1 MPIAFVRLGE
11 LRKVSSDEP
20 DRFLDRPRGMSIVE
34 SLLALPVLLFSGF
47 VIVQIGLLW
56 HAKFAVSHAALIA
69 ARHASLHHGSNAA
82 VRDGVVQGL
91 FPLMGRAKAVSE
103 VSSAIFKSGVEVTQG
118 IAMGWIRWEV
128 LSPTRQSFS
137 DWGVPGD
144 PILSPGVSAQDVEIP
159 AHGVSGLAGRR
170 RPASGV
176 AEVIQGL
183 PVGISSGQTLLEA
196 NNLKLHL
203 QVGVPLQMP
212 LAGPLLA
219 RVLGLWSGCGFGLSQ
234 PTHWVGLVNFGS
246 DTNPAA
252 LHPTIECR
260 ALAAVDVQGRWR
272 PRWPVEASA
281 VVQMQSNARQSLMS
295 LRDRQQS
302 PIRR

>member
-1 MPIAFVRLGE
+1 MNDKYPL
-11 LRKVSSDEP
+11 SH
-20 DRFLDRPRGMSIVE
+20 RPYGMSIVE
-34 SLLALPVLLFSGF
+34 SLLALPVLLFVGF

-56 HAKFAVSHAALIA
+56 HAKFAVSHAALLA

-82 VRDGVVQGL
+82 VRDGVIQGL
-91 FPLMGRAKAVSE
+91 FPLMGRANSMSEMSKAV
-103 VSSAIFKSGVEVTQG
+103 FKSGAEVAQG
-118 IAMGWIRWEV
+118 IAMGWIRWEI
-128 LSPTRQSFS
+128 LSPTRQSFA
-137 DWGVPGD
+137 DWGTPGD
-144 PILSPGVSAQDVEIP
+144 PILSPGVSPGDIEIP
-159 AHGVSGLAGRR
+159 AHGVAGLALRR

-183 PVGISSGQTLLEA
+183 PVGTRSGQTLLEA

-203 QVGVPLQMP
+203 QVGIPLQMP

-234 PTHWVGLVNFGS
+234 PKHRVGLVDFGS
-246 DTNPAA
+246 DTAA
-252 LHPTIECR
+252 SLLHPSIECR

-281 VVQMQSNARQSLMS
+281 MVQMQSNARQSLMV

-302 PIRR
+302 PVRR

>member
-1 MPIAFVRLGE
+1 
-11 LRKVSSDEP
+11 
-20 DRFLDRPRGMSIVE
+20 MSIVE
-34 SLLALPVLLFSGF
+34 SLLALPVLLFAGF

-56 HAKFAVSHAALIA
+56 HAKFAVSHAALLA
-69 ARHASLHHGSNAA
+69 ARHASLHHGSDAA

-91 FPLMGRAKAVSE
+91 FPLMGRANSISE
-103 VSSAIFKSGVEVTQG
+103 ISGAIFKSGAEVTQG
-118 IAMGWIRWEV
+118 MAMGWIRWEI
-128 LSPTRQSFS
+128 LSPTRQSFL
-137 DWGVPGD
+137 DWGAPGD
-144 PILSPGVSAQDVEIP
+144 PILSPGVSPGDIEIP
-159 AHGVSGLAGRR
+159 AHGVAGLARRR

-183 PVGISSGQTLLEA
+183 PVGASSGQTLLEA

-203 QVGVPLQMP
+203 QVGIPLHMP

-219 RVLGLWSGCGFGLSQ
+219 RALGFWSGCGFGLIQ
-234 PTHWVGLVNFGS
+234 PTHRVGLVDFGS
-246 DTNPAA
+246 DTAASLLNPS
-252 LHPTIECR
+252 IECR
-260 ALAAVDVQGRWR
+260 ALAAVDAQGHWR

-281 VVQMQSNARQSLMS
+281 AVQMQSNARQSMMA